1 MASHEKG
8 FWYKLVILCL
18 VLALAVPALVSCQV
32 SPDATGPQGPQ
43 GEQGPPGP
51 QGPQGEPGPQ
61 GEQGPAGLPG
71 DAGATGVDFT
81 FGGSATNLGTAP
93 QDVGSITLTCPAD
106 GYVLLNASATAVTFG
121 DGTICFFGL
130 GSTPAVADLDE
141 TSVGVLDG
149 TGTQR
154 RRFHVTATAV
164 VPVSEGDSTFH
175 VIAYKSS
182 VFDARQINLV
192 DIHLTGAF
200 FPERY

>member
-1 MASHEKG
+1 MANHEKW
-8 FWYKLVILCL
+8 FWYKFVILCL

-51 QGPQGEPGPQ
+51 QGPQGEQGPPGPP
-61 GEQGPAGLPG
+61 GE
-71 DAGATGVDFT
+71 AGATGLDFT
-81 FGGSATNLGTAP
+81 LGGSATNLGTAP
-93 QDVGSITLTCPAD
+93 QDVASITLTCPAD

-121 DGTICFFGL
+121 DSTTCFFGL

-164 VPVSEGDSTFH
+164 VPVSEGDNTFH

-182 VFDARQINLV
+182 VFDARQINLA
-192 DIHLTGAF
+192 DIHLTGVF
-200 FPERY
+200 FRERY